1 MGGDGDPQAKALRT
15 GTWGWGSGSREQGRR
30 KRGSEREAGLGSG
43 PPRTRPPLLSVTTA
57 PSKVPSSSPVPL
69 PMWGWSGVMVGQ
81 LSGEVQIRK
90 NQCLR
95 LRRPAEFPAEM
106 RGSSEHGEG
115 AQERPWDR

>member
-1 MGGDGDPQAKALRT
+1 MGGDGVPQAKALRP
-15 GTWGWGSGSREQGRR
+15 GTRGWGSGSREQGRR

-81 LSGEVQIRK
+81 LSGES
-90 NQCLR
+90 
-95 LRRPAEFPAEM
+95 P
-106 RGSSEHGEG
+106 
-115 AQERPWDR
+115 AQEKSVSKAEEACRVSGRDEGEL